1 MSERLR
7 RFTKAVYGFDAV
19 VRRVDPARW
28 DDPSPCEDWTARDL
42 VQHQVDVM
50 NMVATGAGGEPG
62 VAAEDDPVSRWAAA
76 RDAVLAALDTQ
87 GALQTETDTPF
98 GRMPVDRLV
107 GILAVDP
114 LAHTWDLAMAAGLE
128 PVLDPDL
135 CERGAAQLEKA
146 GDLIRGPGL
155 YGPAIEVARDAD
167 PVTRFVAVAGR
178 TPR

>member
-28 DDPSPCEDWTARDL
+28 DDPSPCEGWTARD
-42 VQHQVDVM
+42 VAQHQVDVM
-50 NMVATGAGGEPG
+50 NMVATSAGGEAG
-62 VAAEDDPVSRWAAA
+62 LVDSDDPVDRWAAA

-87 GALQTETDTPF
+87 GALQRDAETPF
-98 GRMPVDRLV
+98 GRMPVDRFV

-114 LAHTWDLAMAAGLE
+114 LTHTWDLATATG
-128 PVLDPDL
+128 LDPALDPEL
-135 CERGAAQLEKA
+135 CERGAAQLERA
-146 GDLIRGPGL
+146 GDMIRGPGL
-155 YGPAIEVARDAD
+155 YGPPVEVAPDAD
-167 PVTRFVAVAGR
+167 PATRFVAVTGR

>member
-19 VRRVDPARW
+19 VRRVDPGRW
-28 DDPSPCEDWTARDL
+28 DEPSPCEEWSAGDV

-50 NMVATGAGGEPG
+50 NMVTTAAGGDPG
-62 VAAEDDPVSRWAAA
+62 VVEDDDPVARWAAA

-87 GALQTETDTPF
+87 GALQRQAETPF
-98 GRMPVDRLV
+98 GEMSVDRLV

-114 LAHTWDLAMAAGLE
+114 LAHTWDLATATGMDPA
-128 PVLDPDL
+128 LDEEL
-135 CERGAAQLEKA
+135 CERGTRQLEKA
-146 GDLIRGPGL
+146 GDVLRGPGL
-155 YGPAIEVARDAD
+155 SGPAVEVDPGADAAS
-167 PVTRFVAVAGR
+167 RFVAMAGR